1 MRSVLWRGGA
11 RRCLRVRSDD
21 YIVAVRCFGI
31 RGVLL
36 WWQHSLCVHGMR
48 VSARAGVTV
57 WRSARRLVRARSAWL
72 IGYENIA
79 KVFYKIR
86 KIDQRW
92 APIGEHCFRQCGF
105 KSRRSA

>member
-36 WWQHSLCVHGMR
+36 WWQHSLCVHMAC
-48 VSARAGVTV
+48 VSAGGV
-57 WRSARRLVRARSAWL
+57 WRKARQARARPRSAWL

-86 KIDQRW
+86 KIDQR
-92 APIGEHCFRQCGF
+92 
-105 KSRRSA
+105 